1 MDFYKSILVLATIS
15 LIIILSIFGVIL
27 SNMSKKQVYPSNIS
41 KCPDYYSLVSGT
53 CVSNDTLYSKSND
66 SKCKNLDYKSE
77 VYNVSGMGPTSGLCL
92 KKKWANDCGVSWDG
106 ITNNSNIC
114 Y

>member
-1 MDFYKSILVLATIS
+1 MDFYKSILILAVLS

-27 SNMSKKQVYPSNIS
+27 SNMSKKQIYPANIS
-41 KCPDYYSLVSGT
+41 KCPDYYSLVSES
-53 CVSNDTLYSKSND
+53 CVSNDTIYSKSND
-66 SKCKNLDYKSE
+66 INCSNLDYKSD
-77 VYNVSGMGPTSGLCL
+77 YFNVSGMGPNSGLCS
-92 KKKWANDCGVSWDG
+92 KKKWAIGCGVSWDG

>member
-1 MDFYKSILVLATIS
+1 MDFYKSILIVAALS

-27 SNMSKKQVYPSNIS
+27 SNMSKKQIYPANIS
-41 KCPDYYSLVSGT
+41 TCPDYYSLVSGSCIT
-53 CVSNDTLYSKSND
+53 NGVIFNSKDLNCQKNDFK
-66 SKCKNLDYKSE
+66 DYK
-77 VYNVSGMGPTSGLCL
+77 YTPQGKDINSGLCA
-92 KKKWANDCGVSWDG
+92 KKQWAINCGVSWDG